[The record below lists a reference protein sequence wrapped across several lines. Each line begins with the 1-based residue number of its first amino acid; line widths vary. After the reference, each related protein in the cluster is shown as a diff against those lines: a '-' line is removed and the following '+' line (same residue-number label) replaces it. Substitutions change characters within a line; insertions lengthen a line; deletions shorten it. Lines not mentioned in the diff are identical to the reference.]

1 MEKEKQMNE
10 KPLSV
15 AITEVKKGIAS
26 IINGS
31 GLPIYISEM
40 IIKDIY
46 NDIIEVSNQVKDT
59 EYSQYIQAQETQKI
73 EKESNKEAN

>member
-1 MEKEKQMNE
+1 MEKEKQTNE

-40 IIKDIY
+40 IVKDIY
-46 NDIIEVSNQVKDT
+46 NDIVQVSNQVKDT
-59 EYSQYIQAQETQKI
+59 EYTQYMQSQEIDNV
-73 EKESNKEAN
+73 EKEN

>member
-1 MEKEKQMNE
+1 MEKGKQTNE

-40 IIKDIY
+40 IVKDIY
-46 NDIIEVSNQVKDT
+46 NDIVQVSNQVKDT
-59 EYSQYIQAQETQKI
+59 EYAQYIQSQEI
-73 EKESNKEAN
+73 DNVEK

>member
-1 MEKEKQMNE
+1 MEKEKQTNE

-40 IIKDIY
+40 IVKDIY
-46 NDIIEVSNQVKDT
+46 NDIVQVSNQVKDT
-59 EYSQYIQAQETQKI
+59 EYTQYIQSQEI
-73 EKESNKEAN
+73 DNVEKEK

>member
-1 MEKEKQMNE
+1 MEKEKQTNE

-31 GLPIYISEM
+31 GLPIYISE
-40 IIKDIY
+40 IIVKDIY
-46 NDIIEVSNQVKDT
+46 NDIVQVSNQVKDT
-59 EYSQYIQAQETQKI
+59 EYTQYMQSQEIDNV
-73 EKESNKEAN
+73 EKEK

>member
-1 MEKEKQMNE
+1 MEKGKQTNE

-40 IIKDIY
+40 IVKDIY
-46 NDIIEVSNQVKDT
+46 NDIVHVSNQVKDT
-59 EYSQYIQAQETQKI
+59 EYTKYIQSQEIDNI
-73 EKESNKEAN
+73 EKEK

>member
-1 MEKEKQMNE
+1 MEKGKQTNE

-15 AITEVKKGIAS
+15 AIAEVKKRIAS

-40 IIKDIY
+40 IVKDIY
-46 NDIIEVSNQVKDT
+46 NDIVQVSNQVKDT
-59 EYSQYIQAQETQKI
+59 EYTQYIQSQEI
-73 EKESNKEAN
+73 DNVEKEK

>member
-1 MEKEKQMNE
+1 MEKGKQTNE

-40 IIKDIY
+40 IVKDIY
-46 NDIIEVSNQVKDT
+46 NDIVQVSNQVKDT
-59 EYSQYIQAQETQKI
+59 EYTQYIQYQEI
-73 EKESNKEAN
+73 DNVEKEK

>member
-1 MEKEKQMNE
+1 MEKGKQTNE

-40 IIKDIY
+40 IVKDIY
-46 NDIIEVSNQVKDT
+46 NDIVQVSNQVKDT
-59 EYSQYIQAQETQKI
+59 EYTKYVQSQEINNV
-73 EKESNKEAN
+73 EKEK

>member
-1 MEKEKQMNE
+1 MEKEKQTNE

-40 IIKDIY
+40 IVKDIY
-46 NDIIEVSNQVKDT
+46 NDIVQVSNQVKDT
-59 EYSQYIQAQETQKI
+59 EYTQYMQSQEIDNV
-73 EKESNKEAN
+73 EKEK

>member
-1 MEKEKQMNE
+1 MEKEKQTNE

-40 IIKDIY
+40 IVKDIY
-46 NDIIEVSNQVKDT
+46 NDIVQVSNQVKDT
-59 EYSQYIQAQETQKI
+59 EYTQYIQSQEI
-73 EKESNKEAN
+73 DNVEK

>member
-1 MEKEKQMNE
+1 MEKEKQTNE

-40 IIKDIY
+40 IVKDIY
-46 NDIIEVSNQVKDT
+46 NDIVQVSNQVKDT
-59 EYSQYIQAQETQKI
+59 EYTKYIQSKKLTKLRM
-73 EKESNKEAN
+73 KNNKETN

>member
-1 MEKEKQMNE
+1 MEKEKQTNE

-15 AITEVKKGIAS
+15 AIAEVKKGIAS

-40 IIKDIY
+40 IVKDIY
-46 NDIIEVSNQVKDT
+46 NDIVQVSNQVKDT
-59 EYSQYIQAQETQKI
+59 EYTQYMQSQEIDNV
-73 EKESNKEAN
+73 EKEN

>member
-1 MEKEKQMNE
+1 MEKEKQTNE

-40 IIKDIY
+40 IVKDIY
-46 NDIIEVSNQVKDT
+46 NDIVQVSNQVKDT
-59 EYSQYIQAQETQKI
+59 EYTKYIQSQEIDNI
-73 EKESNKEAN
+73 EKEK

>member
-1 MEKEKQMNE
+1 MEKGKQTNE

-40 IIKDIY
+40 IVKDIY
-46 NDIIEVSNQVKDT
+46 NDIVQVSNQVKDT
-59 EYSQYIQAQETQKI
+59 EYTKYIQSQEIDNI
-73 EKESNKEAN
+73 EKEKQ

>member
-1 MEKEKQMNE
+1 MEKGKQTNE

-40 IIKDIY
+40 IVKDIY
-46 NDIIEVSNQVKDT
+46 NDIVQVSNQVKDT
-59 EYSQYIQAQETQKI
+59 EYTQYIQSQEIDNVKK
-73 EKESNKEAN
+73 EK

>member
-1 MEKEKQMNE
+1 MEKEKQTNE

-26 IINGS
+26 IINES

-40 IIKDIY
+40 IVKDIY
-46 NDIIEVSNQVKDT
+46 NDIVQVSNQVKNS
-59 EYSQYIQAQETQKI
+59 EYAQYVQAQEITKI
-73 EKESNKEAN
+73 EKENNKEIN

>member
-1 MEKEKQMNE
+1 MEKEKQTNE

-40 IIKDIY
+40 IVKDIY
-46 NDIIEVSNQVKDT
+46 NDIVQVSNQVKDT
-59 EYSQYIQAQETQKI
+59 EYTKYVQSQEIDNV
-73 EKESNKEAN
+73 EKEK

>member
-1 MEKEKQMNE
+1 MEKGKQTNE

-40 IIKDIY
+40 IVKDIY
-46 NDIIEVSNQVKDT
+46 NDIVQVSNQVKDT
-59 EYSQYIQAQETQKI
+59 EYTKYIQYQEIDNI
-73 EKESNKEAN
+73 EKEK

>member
-1 MEKEKQMNE
+1 MEKGKQTNK

-40 IIKDIY
+40 IVKDIY
-46 NDIIEVSNQVKDT
+46 NDIVQVSNQVKDT
-59 EYSQYIQAQETQKI
+59 EYTKYIQSQEIDNI
-73 EKESNKEAN
+73 EKEK

>member
-1 MEKEKQMNE
+1 MEKGKQTNE

-40 IIKDIY
+40 IVKDIY
-46 NDIIEVSNQVKDT
+46 NDIVQVSNQVKDT
-59 EYSQYIQAQETQKI
+59 EYTQYIQSQEI
-73 EKESNKEAN
+73 DNVEKEK

>member
-15 AITEVKKGIAS
+15 VITEVKKGIAS

-46 NDIIEVSNQVKDT
+46 NDIIEISNQVKDT
-59 EYSQYIQAQETQKI
+59 EYSQYIQAQENQKI

>member
-1 MEKEKQMNE
+1 MEKEKQTNE

-40 IIKDIY
+40 IVKDIY
-46 NDIIEVSNQVKDT
+46 NDIVQVSNQVKDT
-59 EYSQYIQAQETQKI
+59 EYTQYIQSQEIDKV
-73 EKESNKEAN
+73 EK

>member
-1 MEKEKQMNE
+1 MEKGKQTNE

-40 IIKDIY
+40 IVKDIY
-46 NDIIEVSNQVKDT
+46 NDIVQVSNQVKDT
-59 EYSQYIQAQETQKI
+59 EYTQYMQSQEIDNV
-73 EKESNKEAN
+73 EKEK

>member
-1 MEKEKQMNE
+1 MEKGKQTNE

-15 AITEVKKGIAS
+15 AIAEVKKGIAS

-40 IIKDIY
+40 IVKDIY
-46 NDIIEVSNQVKDT
+46 NDIVQVSNQVKDT
-59 EYSQYIQAQETQKI
+59 EYTQYIQSQEI
-73 EKESNKEAN
+73 DNVEKEK

>member
-1 MEKEKQMNE
+1 MEKGKQTNE

-40 IIKDIY
+40 IVKDIY
-46 NDIIEVSNQVKDT
+46 NDIVQVSNQVKDT
-59 EYSQYIQAQETQKI
+59 EYTKYIQSQEIDNI
-73 EKESNKEAN
+73 EKEK